1 MKGKR
6 ILAMFITSAVALVA
20 SVVITV
26 GIALTLADPI
36 PVTFVTTCEFN
47 YGSENVSDIT
57 VDETGNKLVY
67 ENAFVYQPT
76 GSLAIK
82 DWDPNSDTCDAPVFP
97 LKNQEFATDLQVE
110 ETDATK
116 LEIAYVKVNN
126 TTGEDIVVNVAA
138 EFNRTS
144 ELGKYTKVV
153 VYEYATQVFHDN
165 EAKTFTVE
173 AGESSEFAVI
183 VYTDITDKH
192 DDNELVFGEA
202 KEEVSVVVTKY

>member
-1 MKGKR
+1 MKDKR

-20 SVVITV
+20 SVVITL

-47 YGSENVSDIT
+47 YGSANVSEIT
-57 VDETGNKLVY
+57 EDGNKLVY

-97 LKNQEFATDLQVE
+97 LKNQEFATELQVE

-126 TTGEDIVVNVAA
+126 TTSESIVINVGT
-138 EFNRTS
+138 EFDKTT

-153 VYEYATQVFHDN
+153 VFEYATNLFHTV
-165 EAKTFTVE
+165 ESKTFTVE

-192 DDNELVFGEA
+192 DANELVFGDV
-202 KEEVSVVVTKY
+202 KENVSVIVTKY